1 MGLAV
6 QTERLSVYKYEAAIA
21 VEHLWAASFAETNW
35 TQIALWY
42 ERLRVLAPSLMT
54 TLSLAINYIQIG
66 NERKSKVLLQNLSI
80 AALALRGYLLQ
91 S

>member
-1 MGLAV
+1 
-6 QTERLSVYKYEAAIA
+6 
-21 VEHLWAASFAETNW
+21 
-35 TQIALWY
+35 
-42 ERLRVLAPSLMT
+42 LRVLAPSLMT